1 MTQTASVLRSSNDRT
16 EGRIQKLMTEED
28 EAMSGKLNQWVFTG
42 LGAMLTALTLS
53 ACVEQSE
60 NVKEDVAEKVDAIR
74 EDIEAVIRD
83 AELKVEEAAASTL
96 ECEETLHYSVRHG
109 EGHGIPGVAGAER
122 WGIPDAAPAKMRVRR
137 SYATLSDAEKKR
149 LADAFVQL
157 KQATV
162 TSEAS
167 WAQRAD
173 YETFCEDGY
182 TRNLYDYYVELHFS
196 AFVSM
201 GKDDMPETREAH
213 MGPQFLPW
221 HRYYLLRLEAD
232 MREILADP
240 DFALPYW
247 DWEDCEAGNEDGS
260 NPCPKI
266 FDTNFLGSHGSC
278 EDGQKDVTGYLV
290 DQGFETN
297 LWSQGTFETVFN
309 IDSLRCSTKPLQ
321 RAVGCS
327 ETTDGAPPSAEDAA
341 GVFDRHIYDVESYD
355 TCDTDENVSMRQYLE
370 GYSRSEERA
379 LCIIVGCQTHGL
391 GHLYIGGDMASGGM
405 PPNDPMFFLHHTNVD
420 RLWAMW
426 QDRNREKPAT
436 AVDYG
441 NPGYP
446 DDWRGEI
453 FNFDQVR
460 ADETFNFRALGYRY
474 DTNSKD

>member
-1 MTQTASVLRSSNDRT
+1 MP
-16 EGRIQKLMTEED
+16 E
-28 EAMSGKLNQWVFTG
+28 KLNQWVLTG
-42 LGAMLTALTLS
+42 LGATLALALS
-53 ACVEQSE
+53 ACAEQSE
-60 NVKEDVAEKVDAIR
+60 SVKEDVSEKVEAIK
-74 EDIEAVIRD
+74 EDVEAAIQD
-83 AELKVEEAAASTL
+83 AEIKIEEGQETTT
-96 ECEETLHYSVRHG
+96 ECEETLHYSVREG
-109 EGHGIPGVAGAER
+109 EGYGIPGTAGAKR
-122 WGIPDAAPAKMRVRR
+122 WGMPDAGSTNLRVRR
-137 SYATLSDAEKKR
+137 SYSTLSDEEKKR
-149 LADAFVQL
+149 LADAFVGL

-162 TSEAS
+162 DSEAS

-201 GKDDMPETREAH
+201 GKDDMGEYQMAH

-232 MREILADP
+232 LRDILGDP

-266 FDTNFLGSHGSC
+266 FDTDFLGDHGGC
-278 EDGQKDVTGYLV
+278 EDGEKEVTGYLV
-290 DQGFETN
+290 DEGFQTN
-297 LWSQGTFETVFN
+297 LYSEGTLETVFN
-309 IDSLRCSTKPLQ
+309 IDSLRCDSKPLQ

-327 ETTDGAPPSAEDAA
+327 ETTEGAAPTGEDAA
-341 GVFDRHIYDVESYD
+341 GVFDRHVYDVESYD
-355 TCDTDENVSMRQYLE
+355 TCNTDENVSMRQYLE
-370 GYSRSEERA
+370 GYSESEERT

-391 GHLYIGGDMASGGM
+391 GHVYVGGDMASGGM
-405 PPNDPMFFLHHTNVD
+405 PPNDPMFFLHHANVD

-426 QDRNREKPAT
+426 QDRNREKDET

-453 FNFDQVR
+453 FNFDEVR
-460 ADETFNFRALGYRY
+460 AAELFDFRALGYRY
-474 DTNSKD
+474 DTNSGE